1 MKRRTKLALYA
12 SILLFSTL
20 NTAQAETLLS
30 GADARTLAMTCAGCH
45 GTDGASVGPASP
57 TIGGMYR
64 GYFIEIMEGFRSGEI
79 YSTVMGRIA
88 RGYTDDEIELMA
100 DYFMSKPFVPAQQ
113 SYDRNLV
120 PVGARLHDRYCERCH
135 ADGGIPLEDEEYF
148 ILAGQW
154 TPYLEYAMEDFLADR
169 RPIERRMKQELDRL
183 MRREGP
189 DGLQAIFAFY
199 GSLQ

>member
-12 SILLFSTL
+12 SVLLLGTVA
-20 NTAQAETLLS
+20 TAQADALLS
-30 GADARTLAMTCAGCH
+30 GADARTLATTCAGCH

-57 TIGGMYR
+57 TIAGMYPE
-64 GYFIEIMEGFRSGEI
+64 YFIEIMEGFSSGEI

-88 RGYTDDEIELMA
+88 RGYTDEEIELMA
-100 DYFMSKPFVPAQQ
+100 NYFAAKPFVPAPQA
-113 SYDRNLV
+113 YNEDLAA
-120 PVGARLHDRYCERCH
+120 VGARLHDRYCERCH

-154 TPYLEYAMEDFLADR
+154 TPYLENAMEDFLADR